1 MYERSYSEL
10 KDILGYEDR
19 FRYLRL
25 DGSVGHDTFGYDRYL
40 NQTLYKSPEWRR
52 VRGLVLTRDN
62 GCDLAHED
70 YPIPNGYRIL
80 IHHMNPITVNDI
92 LDRNPKV
99 FDLNNLIVVTHR
111 THEAIHYGDESLLP
125 QQPIVRSPNDTCPW
139 R

>member
-1 MYERSYSEL
+1 MYERSYTEL

-80 IHHMNPITVNDI
+80 IHHINPITVNDI
-92 LDRNPKV
+92 LNRNPKV
-99 FDLNNLIVVTHR
+99 FDLNNLIVVSHR

>member
-1 MYERSYSEL
+1 MYERSYTEL

-25 DGSVGHDTFGYDRYL
+25 DGSVSHDTFGYDRYL

-80 IHHMNPITVNDI
+80 IHHINPITVNDI

>member
-80 IHHMNPITVNDI
+80 IHHINPITVNDI
-92 LDRNPKV
+92 LDRDPKV

>member
-1 MYERSYSEL
+1 MYERSYTEL

-80 IHHMNPITVNDI
+80 IHHINPITVNDI

>member
-1 MYERSYSEL
+1 MYERSYTEL

-25 DGSVGHDTFGYDRYL
+25 YGSVGHDTFGYDRYL
-40 NQTLYKSPEWRR
+40 NQTLYKSPEWKR

-80 IHHMNPITVNDI
+80 IHHINPITVNDI

-99 FDLNNLIVVTHR
+99 FDPNNLVVVTHR

>member
-1 MYERSYSEL
+1 MYERSYTEL

-25 DGSVGHDTFGYDRYL
+25 DGSVGHDTFGYERYL

-80 IHHMNPITVNDI
+80 IHHINPITVNDI

-99 FDLNNLIVVTHR
+99 FDLDNLIVVTHR

-125 QQPIVRSPNDTCPW
+125 QQPIVRLPNDTCPW

>member
-1 MYERSYSEL
+1 MYERSYTEL
-10 KDILGYEDR
+10 KDILGYNDR

-40 NQTLYKSPEWRR
+40 NQTLYKSPEWRK

-80 IHHMNPITVNDI
+80 IHHINPITVNDI

>member
-1 MYERSYSEL
+1 MYERSYTEL

-80 IHHMNPITVNDI
+80 IHHINPITINDI

>member
-1 MYERSYSEL
+1 MYERSYTEL

-80 IHHMNPITVNDI
+80 IHHINPITVNDI

-125 QQPIVRSPNDTCPW
+125 QQLIVRSPNDTCPW

>member
-1 MYERSYSEL
+1 MYERSYTEL
-10 KDILGYEDR
+10 KDILGYKDR

-40 NQTLYKSPEWRR
+40 NQTLYKSPEWRK

-80 IHHMNPITVNDI
+80 IHHINPITVNDI

>member
-80 IHHMNPITVNDI
+80 IHHINPITVNDI

-125 QQPIVRSPNDTCPW
+125 QQLIVRRPNDTSPW

>member
-1 MYERSYSEL
+1 MYERSYTEL

-40 NQTLYKSPEWRR
+40 NQTLYKSPQWRR

-80 IHHMNPITVNDI
+80 IHHINPITVNDI
-92 LDRNPKV
+92 LNRNPKV
-99 FDLNNLIVVTHR
+99 FDLNNLIVVSHR

>member
-70 YPIPNGYRIL
+70 YPIPNSYRIL
-80 IHHMNPITVNDI
+80 IHHINPITINDI
-92 LDRNPKV
+92 LDHDPKV

>member
-25 DGSVGHDTFGYDRYL
+25 DGSVGHDIFGYDRYL

-80 IHHMNPITVNDI
+80 IHHINPITVNDI

-125 QQPIVRSPNDTCPW
+125 QQPIVRLPNDTCPW

>member
-1 MYERSYSEL
+1 MYERSYTEL

-80 IHHMNPITVNDI
+80 IHHINPITVNDI

-99 FDLNNLIVVTHR
+99 FDLNNLIVVSHR

>member
-1 MYERSYSEL
+1 MYERSYTEL

-40 NQTLYKSPEWRR
+40 NQTLYKSPEWRK

-80 IHHMNPITVNDI
+80 IHHINPITVNDI

>member
-10 KDILGYEDR
+10 KEILGYEDR

-80 IHHMNPITVNDI
+80 IHHINPITVNDI

-99 FDLNNLIVVTHR
+99 FDLNNLIVVSHR

>member
-1 MYERSYSEL
+1 MYERSYTEL

-40 NQTLYKSPEWRR
+40 NQTLYKSPEWRK

-70 YPIPNGYRIL
+70 YPIPSGYRIL
-80 IHHMNPITVNDI
+80 IHHINPITVNDI